1 MAEQILNSRIINKHD
16 IESNWL
22 KAVNFIPKQGE
33 IIIYD
38 ADTVY
43 SYMRMKIGDGITLVN
58 DLPFMIGPFADDNDA
73 LALLS
78 AIGVYHQVADS
89 DGSVLTDEAN
99 AILLL

>member
-1 MAEQILNSRIINKHD
+1 MAEKILNSRVINKHD

-38 ADTVY
+38 IDTVY
-43 SYMRMKIGDGITLVN
+43 SYMRMKIGDGVTLVN
-58 DLPFMIGPFADDNDA
+58 DLPFMVGPLADDNDA
-73 LALLS
+73 LALLF
-78 AIGVYHQVADS
+78 AIGVYQQVADS
-89 DGSVLTDEAN
+89 DGSILTDEAN